1 MVGDRT
7 KNQGRVCEPATPA
20 AEQGVPLVVT
30 ASDVSTLLVGG
41 SGLVRQPPGDQVI
54 VTKDL
59 IVHTD
64 PSPRTLATTLA
75 GTPVTVT
82 ATPTSYTWSWGDAT
96 STTTT
101 DPGQPYPH
109 QTVTH
114 RYQKRDKD
122 VIVSLTTTWSA
133 TYTLADDTTAHPVT
147 GTITT
152 TETSTPFNLI
162 RLTSVLTDDAEHA
175 QGH

>member
-82 ATPTSYTWSWGDAT
+82 AT
-96 STTTT
+96 
-101 DPGQPYPH
+101 
-109 QTVTH
+109 
-114 RYQKRDKD
+114 
-122 VIVSLTTTWSA
+122 
-133 TYTLADDTTAHPVT
+133 
-147 GTITT
+147 
-152 TETSTPFNLI
+152 
-162 RLTSVLTDDAEHA
+162 
-175 QGH
+175 